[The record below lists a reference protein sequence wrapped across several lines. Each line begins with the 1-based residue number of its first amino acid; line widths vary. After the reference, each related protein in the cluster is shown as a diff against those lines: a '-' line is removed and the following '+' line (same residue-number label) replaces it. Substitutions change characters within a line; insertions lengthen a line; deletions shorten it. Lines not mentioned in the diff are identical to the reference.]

1 MLRNAAKAVLER
13 VERAFDAAFSPAW
26 NPFHHLGAL
35 GWFFFWIVLVSGV
48 YLYIFFDTGMVHAYQ
63 SLEEITHAQ
72 WYAGGVMRSLHRYAS
87 DALVVVAFVHL
98 AREWI
103 KDRYRG
109 ARWFAWFTGVP
120 LLWFVYICGI
130 SGYWLVWDELAQY
143 IAIGTTEWLDAL
155 GIFGEPVARNFLSG
169 AALSDRF
176 FTLMVFVHI
185 LVPLFMLF
193 LMWIHIQRNSH
204 ADINPPRGL
213 MAGTLVALTA
223 LSLIHPALS
232 QPPADLDRVVATVG
246 LDWFYLPAY
255 PLLDYLP
262 GGWLWAGLG
271 AGTLLLLVT
280 PWAPPLRRAPVAVVS
295 LPDCNGC
302 ARCAADC
309 PFNAIEMK
317 ARSDGLAFEQEAVV
331 DADLCV
337 ACGICAGA
345 CPTSTPFRR
354 VVELVPGIDLP
365 DLGIRLLRE
374 RTVAAAAALAGPA
387 RLVVFGCEHGVPVGQ
402 LAGEGVAIVKL
413 RCAAQLPPAF
423 IDFVITRG
431 HADGVLLAGC
441 RPGDCHYRLGVS
453 WTDQRL
459 AAARDPRLRAR
470 VPRERIAT
478 AWCGHA
484 GEQELGRVMAVFR
497 ERLTGLGPYRREP
510 ERKQPEE
517 TVNEG

>member
-1 MLRNAAKAVLER
+1 M
-13 VERAFDAAFSPAW
+13 
-26 NPFHHLGAL
+26 
-35 GWFFFWIVLVSGV
+35 
-48 YLYIFFDTGMVHAYQ
+48 
-63 SLEEITHAQ
+63 
-72 WYAGGVMRSLHRYAS
+72 
-87 DALVVVAFVHL
+87 
-98 AREWI
+98 
-103 KDRYRG
+103 
-109 ARWFAWFTGVP
+109 
-120 LLWFVYICGI
+120 
-130 SGYWLVWDELAQY
+130 
-143 IAIGTTEWLDAL
+143 
-155 GIFGEPVARNFLSG
+155 
-169 AALSDRF
+169 
-176 FTLMVFVHI
+176 
-185 LVPLFMLF
+185 
-193 LMWIHIQRNSH
+193 
-204 ADINPPRGL
+204 
-213 MAGTLVALTA
+213 
-223 LSLIHPALS
+223 
-232 QPPADLDRVVATVG
+232 
-246 LDWFYLPAY
+246 
-255 PLLDYLP
+255 
-262 GGWLWAGLG
+262 
-271 AGTLLLLVT
+271 
-280 PWAPPLRRAPVAVVS
+280 
-295 LPDCNGC
+295 
-302 ARCAADC
+302 
-309 PFNAIEMK
+309 
-317 ARSDGLAFEQEAVV
+317 
-331 DADLCV
+331 
-337 ACGICAGA
+337 
-345 CPTSTPFRR
+345 PFRR